1 MLTALAIAAVGLIVV
16 VASVWAVRED
26 ARQAAPQ
33 PAPSPPAIASP
44 SPASQIEFTS
54 DTGSGILKIVRHSW
68 DPAGST
74 ADGKSLLTLEILV
87 RCTSGT
93 LRYGPD
99 SFEAFDQHGGLF
111 ESSYDPDSSTAL
123 ELIRLSEGEE
133 VSGTVTFEIPRGE
146 VTLLLSDD
154 LSRPVTAL
162 KVPD

>member
-123 ELIRLSEGEE
+123 ELIRLS
-133 VSGTVTFEIPRGE
+133 
-146 VTLLLSDD
+146 
-154 LSRPVTAL
+154 
-162 KVPD
+162 